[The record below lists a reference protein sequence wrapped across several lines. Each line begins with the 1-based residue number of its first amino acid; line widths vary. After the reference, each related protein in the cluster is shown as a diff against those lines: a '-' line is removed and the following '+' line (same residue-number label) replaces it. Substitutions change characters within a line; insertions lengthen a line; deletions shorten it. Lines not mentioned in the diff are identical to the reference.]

1 MSPVPSSNPVAKI
14 VGCGIVS
21 TLGYGLG
28 HNLDG
33 IRRGQGQFATRALS
47 GFNEPITAPFLAIPD
62 SDPERTAKAHCERL
76 LDHALAEALASCQ
89 IPDRQR
95 RSMPIFIG
103 SSSYGIGIGE
113 EIYRQAVA
121 GAATSGESPQPL
133 PLDGFTQISQHLRH
147 RHQLNGADYAYNT
160 ACTASANALLSAV
173 SSIALGHHEYA
184 LVVGV
189 ETFNA
194 TTLSGFFGMQL
205 LSPEVMR
212 PFDRRRNGL
221 VLGEGCAV
229 LLLQAAP
236 DDGRGFTLRG
246 GASGCDSFSVS
257 ASNPDGTSIAA
268 VMQRALEQCQLQ
280 ASDILAIK
288 AHGTASPMNDNGE
301 AAGMRR
307 VFPEVP
313 PFFSLKAYIGHTLGS
328 CGALE
333 TALMIGCLRDGQ
345 LPVSAGFAEA
355 DDELGVSP
363 LTAVQPAPGG
373 HYLLNFF
380 GFGGN
385 NCSLILH
392 AGEPH

>member
-1 MSPVPSSNPVAKI
+1 MNPVAKI

-21 TLGYGLG
+21 TLGAGVRQ
-28 HNLDG
+28 HLDV
-33 IRRGQGQFATRALS
+33 IRQGQGQFATRTLT
-47 GFNEPITAPFLAIPD
+47 GFHEPIDAPFLAAAG
-62 SDPERTAKAHCERL
+62 SDVSRSARAHCEWL
-76 LDHALAEALASCQ
+76 LDQALAEALSGCPLTAQ
-89 IPDRQR
+89 QRQ
-95 RSMPIFIG
+95 SLPIFIG

-121 GAATSGESPQPL
+121 NAATGGEPPQPL
-133 PLDGFTQISQHLRH
+133 PLDGFTQISQHLRQSH
-147 RHQLNGADYAYNT
+147 HLYGADYAYNT

-173 SSIALGHHEYA
+173 SSIALGQHEYA

-205 LSPEVMR
+205 LSHEVMR

-229 LLLQAAP
+229 LLLQAGA
-236 DDGRGFTLRG
+236 DDGEGFTLRG
-246 GASGCDSFSVS
+246 GASGCDSFSIS
-257 ASNPDGTSIAA
+257 ASNPDGSSIAA
-268 VMQRALEQCQLQ
+268 VMQRALDRCQLQ
-280 ASDILAIK
+280 ASDIMAIK

-307 VFPEVP
+307 IFPAVP
-313 PFFSLKAYIGHTLGS
+313 PFFSLKSYIGHTLGS
-328 CGALE
+328 CGAME
-333 TALMIGCLRDGQ
+333 TALMVGCIRAGW

-355 DDELGVSP
+355 DEELSVTP
-363 LTAVQPAPGG
+363 LIAAQPAPAG

-392 AGEPH
+392 AGAPH